1 MIKNK
6 NIFSFFILLFFM
18 FQIHGQEQWKL
29 VKDKNGI
36 KVFTRTNTIMSFKE
50 FKAVMEIR
58 ASVDEF
64 LSVLYDVG
72 SLTKW
77 GYNLTEAK
85 LLSRPDELSQTYYA
99 VAKAPWPYKNRDG
112 IYSNVFDW
120 DKKGKT
126 LTVEIELI
134 EGKEGSD
141 RDLVRLDGFG
151 YWQVNVVSE
160 DKLEVIFQMQ
170 VDPGGSIK
178 AWLANMFVTD
188 SPFYT
193 MEGLREMIK
202 EEKYKGNTYNFLKN

>member
-1 MIKNK
+1 MVKNK
-6 NIFSFFILLFFM
+6 NVLSFFILLFFM
-18 FQIHGQEQWKL
+18 FQIHGQEPWEL

-64 LSVLYDVG
+64 LSVLYDVEG
-72 SLTKW
+72 LTKW
-77 GYNLTEAK
+77 GHNLTEAR
-85 LLSRPDELSQTYYA
+85 LLTRPDEFSQTYYA

-120 DKKGKT
+120 DKKAKT
-126 LTVEIELI
+126 LTVAIELL
-134 EGKEGSD
+134 EGTEGSE

-151 YWQVNVVSE
+151 YWQVHEIAE
-160 DKLEVIFQMQ
+160 DKIEVIFQMQ

-193 MEGLREMIK
+193 MEGLREVIK
-202 EEKYKGNTYNFLKN
+202 EEKYKGNTYNLLKN

>member
-1 MIKNK
+1 
-6 NIFSFFILLFFM
+6 M

-85 LLSRPDELSQTYYA
+85 LISRPDELSQTYYA

>member
-1 MIKNK
+1 
-6 NIFSFFILLFFM
+6 M
-18 FQIHGQEQWKL
+18 FQLHGQEPWKL

-64 LSVLYDVG
+64 LSVLYDVE

-120 DKKGKT
+120 DKQGKT
-126 LTVEIELI
+126 LTVAIELI

-160 DKLEVIFQMQ
+160 DKVEVIFQMQ

-193 MEGLREMIK
+193 MEGLRDVIQ

>member
-126 LTVEIELI
+126 LTVAIELI

>member
-1 MIKNK
+1 
-6 NIFSFFILLFFM
+6 M

-126 LTVEIELI
+126 LTVAIELI